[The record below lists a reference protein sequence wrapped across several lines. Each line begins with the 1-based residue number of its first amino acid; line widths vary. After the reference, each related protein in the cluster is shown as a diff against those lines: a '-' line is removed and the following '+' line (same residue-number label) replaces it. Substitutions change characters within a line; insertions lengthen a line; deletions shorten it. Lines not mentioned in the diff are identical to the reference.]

1 MSAGQ
6 QDCDLRAGSGQGGE
20 LHHQGPQLPSCHHGG
35 LQEGEGVHR
44 VLTITMSKNLDEMSG
59 DEKQAKLRNS
69 LSVFSEIFTFKDRF
83 LWTMKQNENITEQ
96 ETFDVDHDENNEE
109 SLSEIPHE
117 RLTNQHTHSEE
128 RENVENVVNNEEGD
142 NEERIPEEGR
152 IVADQGEMNA
162 VDVNENI
169 DENADKLGDE
179 DLEDRKE
186 DAPEDL
192 LVIQDYIHPQIPGAH
207 MYF

>member
-6 QDCDLRAGSGQGGE
+6 QDRDLRAGSGQGGE
-20 LHHQGPQLPSCHHGG
+20 LHHQGPQLPSCRHGG

-96 ETFDVDHDENNEE
+96 ETFDDDHDENDEE

-117 RLTNQHTHSEE
+117 RLTNRHTHSEE

-142 NEERIPEEGR
+142 NEESIPEEGR

-169 DENADKLGDE
+169 DENADK
-179 DLEDRKE
+179 
-186 DAPEDL
+186 
-192 LVIQDYIHPQIPGAH
+192 
-207 MYF
+207 